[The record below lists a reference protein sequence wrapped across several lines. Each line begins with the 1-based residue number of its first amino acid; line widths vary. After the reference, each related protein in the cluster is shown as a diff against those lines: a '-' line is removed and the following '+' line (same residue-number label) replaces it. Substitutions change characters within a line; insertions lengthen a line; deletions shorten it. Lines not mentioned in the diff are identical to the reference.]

1 MHDKGVTTKYVQTRY
16 DRLLDLFGNE
26 IDVLLNTPIE
36 KIATVDMLLA
46 NVIKSYRDNT
56 LDVIPGRGGQY
67 GEVNYN

>member
-1 MHDKGVTTKYVQTRY
+1 
-16 DRLLDLFGNE
+16 
-26 IDVLLNTPIE
+26 
-36 KIATVDMLLA
+36 MLLA